1 MKQIE
6 KILDLTPTVVEEKPL
21 VVVEPDQEKPLADQ
35 DFEIAREHILS
46 VLNKASEA
54 TQKIALVADEKEDAR
69 SYEVLNGML
78 GTITAASMS
87 LLDIHQKKNKLG
99 VEDPNKPVGVVNNT
113 QNNVVFN
120 GTPADLKKFLAD
132 MNKKEG

>member
-6 KILDLTPTVVEEKPL
+6 KILDLTPTIVEEKPL
-21 VVVEPDQEKPLADQ
+21 ITVEPNPEKPLVDQ

-87 LLDIHQKKNKLG
+87 LLDIHGKKNKLG
-99 VEDPNKPVGVVNNT
+99 VEDSKPAGVVNNT
-113 QNNVVFN
+113 QNNIVFN
-120 GTPADLKKFLAD
+120 GTPADLKKFIAD
-132 MNKKEG
+132 NSKKD